1 MPRRLFMASLIPG
14 LTSPG
19 NASSSEEKGNRK
31 TGGESGVRR
40 WAHRLLQRGQSA
52 TSSSMPATPM
62 GNGNVP
68 TNAPSSSKEERPKA
82 FGLTTAPPPLPP
94 KTPRSKPVPP
104 PRTSSCLSGN
114 VTSSRSPANTSAVH
128 QDFIRYGNRSS
139 VTTALM
145 MAQQAAAAAEALT
158 YGTSSTPAAVKSVRF
173 GQQQQTALQNAAQ
186 QKTEEAER
194 AGPATGETKDALA
207 EATIGLEI
215 AANLALAF
223 ARDVRRER
231 MAAES
236 GPVQQA
242 PSRPP
247 VRMPAASRPQQQQQQ
262 QTTVRTTGHQEVTL
276 SEFYQLLQFV
286 GQARGVGAGNPQ
298 SSSSA
303 IVSSDPPA
311 ASALSNAGSTTATTT
326 TPGKAATA
334 TETGVRSMAS
344 TPLPPSSSSQH
355 PLPPGYLTARSFRQ
369 STTTTTT
376 TTANNNN
383 GAAKRPGT
391 ADSSAE
397 RCAAPLPTQRRSH
410 SVEVN
415 YDNYLMSNTQRPAT
429 AAAPAPISSSS
440 NHTLKTRSLP
450 RTQPVE
456 TGAAAAAAPPPARST
471 PIPTP
476 VRHWAEILALITQV
490 LSGADQYSNAA
501 AAAASCPTRQQTGEM
516 AGKRRRPGGDSLS
529 DSEEAYLRRRQTE
542 SSTASPTTRDRHYDS
557 LRTPRPSSRASVNEN
572 AGGGGGHQSYL
583 ASLSQRLQ
591 IEQYIVKTL
600 THLTKSTTADKS
612 SDASSSDAGSN
623 SYIECW
629 GSPERSRTPSIGS
642 NVGLERALLRLDQR
656 RTERQPRIYQ
666 HHHWR
671 ITPAECNALFLCKV

>member
-1 MPRRLFMASLIPG
+1 
-14 LTSPG
+14 
-19 NASSSEEKGNRK
+19 
-31 TGGESGVRR
+31 
-40 WAHRLLQRGQSA
+40 
-52 TSSSMPATPM
+52 
-62 GNGNVP
+62 
-68 TNAPSSSKEERPKA
+68 
-82 FGLTTAPPPLPP
+82 
-94 KTPRSKPVPP
+94 
-104 PRTSSCLSGN
+104 
-114 VTSSRSPANTSAVH
+114 
-128 QDFIRYGNRSS
+128 
-139 VTTALM
+139 
-145 MAQQAAAAAEALT
+145 
-158 YGTSSTPAAVKSVRF
+158 
-173 GQQQQTALQNAAQ
+173 
-186 QKTEEAER
+186 
-194 AGPATGETKDALA
+194 
-207 EATIGLEI
+207 
-215 AANLALAF
+215 
-223 ARDVRRER
+223 
-231 MAAES
+231 
-236 GPVQQA
+236 
-242 PSRPP
+242 
-247 VRMPAASRPQQQQQQ
+247 MPAASRPQQQQQQQQQQ

-298 SSSSA
+298 SSSSSA

-311 ASALSNAGSTTATTT
+311 ASALSNAGSTTATT

-429 AAAPAPISSSS
+429 AAPAPISSSSSSS

-456 TGAAAAAAPPPARST
+456 TGAAAAAPPPARST

-572 AGGGGGHQSYL
+572 AGGHQSYL